1 VGRSQEQRASFI
13 YATVTA
19 ARSRAPCP
27 DETNPRRSQ
36 LFSALDPPPTC
47 KNDVEQ
53 ARDGAQD
60 ARRHRRQRAGC
71 PARDTHSGRDGQRT

>member
-1 VGRSQEQRASFI
+1 VGRSQEQWASFI

-27 DETNPRRSQ
+27 DETNPRMLCRRSFVSVV
-36 LFSALDPPPTC
+36 LRPDRPPAC

-53 ARDGAQD
+53 ARGVA
-60 ARRHRRQRAGC
+60 
-71 PARDTHSGRDGQRT
+71 